1 MCPYPLVTTRATLH
15 SAARGDLVVPW
26 TKRRPGMRAFCA
38 TSNTLPTDIRTAST
52 LANCKQHLKT
62 YLFIQSLA
70 IDTLLLGLSIKIYTD
85 VILTHQTK
93 LVDIITYRP
102 NL

>member
-1 MCPYPLVTTRATLH
+1 MSFTRFCLSGQKQHTHCELEVTINNLFQKLVT
-15 SAARGDLVVPW
+15 
-26 TKRRPGMRAFCA
+26 
-38 TSNTLPTDIRTAST
+38 
-52 LANCKQHLKT
+52 
-62 YLFIQSLA
+62 LA
-70 IDTLLLGLSIKIYTD
+70 IDTLLLGLSIKTYTD

>member
-1 MCPYPLVTTRATLH
+1 MYE
-15 SAARGDLVVPW
+15 DLRV
-26 TKRRPGMRAFCA
+26 K
-38 TSNTLPTDIRTAST
+38 PTA
-52 LANCKQHLKT
+52 
-62 YLFIQSLA
+62 
-70 IDTLLLGLSIKIYTD
+70 LLLGLSIKTYTD